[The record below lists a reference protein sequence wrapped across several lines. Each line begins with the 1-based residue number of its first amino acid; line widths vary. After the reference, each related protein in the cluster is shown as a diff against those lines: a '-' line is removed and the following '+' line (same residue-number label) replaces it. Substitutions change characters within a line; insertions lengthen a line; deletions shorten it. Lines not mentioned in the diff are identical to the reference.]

1 MNARQ
6 FVLITASLVFAWGCR
21 QPTVETEEP
30 AVIDLSAVVKKHE
43 VVRNATKRRFK
54 RGAFTQPSDESDV
67 GDLIW
72 MAPLVVQELDEDSD
86 EMASSVRPGAITVD
100 PSGRAI
106 VDNDR
111 LAIYLV
117 LSHVQL
123 GKREFDQLTYF
134 WFYGPDS
141 TDGTIRWRGCRIV
154 LSKQRFG
161 VIWEVLSSDATRR
174 VFYVPESLE
183 KASATEHGPPLE
195 RRRHSVEPDLKD
207 HPDVV
212 VARVVGDGPQP
223 MGPFVLLDR
232 SLVVTTMMC
241 RCDPSQVDAFP
252 QSVDYRLVPIDTIG
266 DLYNGNTPP
275 PNLQLPDPPNDLS
288 NVLRLPSDL

>member
-30 AVIDLSAVVKKHE
+30 EVLDLSAIGKQHE
-43 VVRNATKRRFK
+43 AVRTATKRRFK
-54 RGAFTQPSDESDV
+54 RGAFISPSDESDV
-67 GDLIW
+67 GELIW
-72 MAPLVVQELDEDSD
+72 MAPLVVQELDEEID
-86 EMASSVRPGAITVD
+86 EMESSVRPGAIAVD
-100 PSGRAI
+100 SSGQAI
-106 VDNDR
+106 VDTER
-111 LAIYLV
+111 LTVYLV
-117 LSHVQL
+117 SSRTQL
-123 GKREFDQLTYF
+123 GEGEFDQLTYL

-141 TDGTIRWRGCRIV
+141 ADGTIRWRGCRIV
-154 LSKQRFG
+154 LNKKRFG
-161 VIWEVLSSDATRR
+161 IIWEVLSSDPTKR

-183 KASATEHGPPLE
+183 KGSAKEYGPPLE
-195 RRRHSVEPDLKD
+195 RRRHSVERDLED

-232 SLVVTTMMC
+232 SLAVTTMMC

-252 QSVDYRLVPIDTIG
+252 QSVNYRLVPLG
-266 DLYNGNTPP
+266 DLDELYEGDAPP
-275 PNLQLPDPPNDLS
+275 RNLRLPDTSDDLS
-288 NVLRLPSDL
+288 DFLRLPSDL